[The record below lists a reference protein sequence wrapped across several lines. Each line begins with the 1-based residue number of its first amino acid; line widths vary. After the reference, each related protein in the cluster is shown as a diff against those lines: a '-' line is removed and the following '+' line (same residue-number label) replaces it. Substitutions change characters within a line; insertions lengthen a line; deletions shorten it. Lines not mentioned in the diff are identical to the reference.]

1 MVEVLDQFSESLFS
15 SPAHGEDHWI
25 LAEAFA
31 EVRGS
36 DDSAEN
42 CPHSRNYVIKFTTSF
57 YHENKVIVANI
68 SDTTDRDE
76 LLSLQDNSKYKTRL
90 LASVSHELR
99 TPLNGSINFTEQALL
114 APDVPEAVKEKYIL
128 PALRSNKLLL
138 CLINDIL
145 DFSQIEAHKLRLVFE
160 PKNVIQTAKECLEL
174 LEIQAAK
181 KGLELRLE
189 SSFENSMEEILN
201 TDHNRLK
208 QVILNLLSNAVKFTF
223 KGRVI
228 LKIEELKAAGPNG
241 QQRRIKVSCR
251 DTGIGISEENQKKL
265 FQAFEKL
272 ELGDKVAINS
282 TGVGLGLVISNSIV
296 QHLNGQRS
304 SQRNAKAEENAIN
317 FESKK
322 DKGSLFWF
330 EVVEQTDSQ
339 TQGINS
345 TTKITS
351 YPQVESCKIL
361 EDSDTDEQL
370 NRTDASGPLLISN
383 RLCSFYNT
391 SKFIKF
397 PSRSALPRRE
407 KCKCPKVLIVDDD
420 AFNLTALELHLLKL
434 GIPCDSAFNGLIAL
448 NKIFERQQK
457 RCCVNCR
464 QYSVIFLDCNMP
476 VMDGIET
483 AKRLRKEIQ
492 NQVIDN
498 LSIVCCTAFVQQ
510 SELDRALQAGMD
522 SYCTKPVSLAIVKQ
536 KIKEYA
542 PTLLNSMN

>member
-1 MVEVLDQFSESLFS
+1 MVEVLDQFSENLLS

-36 DDSAEN
+36 DDGAEN

-296 QHLNGQRS
+296 PHLNGQRS

-391 SKFIKF
+391 SKFTKF

-407 KCKCPKVLIVDDD
+407 KCKCPKVLLVDDD